1 MAEQEAKV
9 LRKWPQRSFTT
20 KGTLPWSLLPRNS
33 RLSRDSLG
41 AQIYY
46 HRTFITIEEEQ
57 EEQASHQFAP
67 SLMEGM
73 TLWSNSS
80 GMQVNYTVD
89 TYFKDFQ
96 IIGPSD
102 GSWGYRF

>member
-1 MAEQEAKV
+1 MPV
-9 LRKWPQRSFTT
+9 
-20 KGTLPWSLLPRNS
+20 SLAPLAVFRGNES
-33 RLSRDSLG
+33 YGSALG

-67 SLMEGM
+67 SLMEDM
-73 TLWSNSS
+73 SLWSNAN

-89 TYFKDFQ
+89 TDFRDFQ
-96 IIGPSD
+96 IVGPSD
-102 GSWGYRF
+102 